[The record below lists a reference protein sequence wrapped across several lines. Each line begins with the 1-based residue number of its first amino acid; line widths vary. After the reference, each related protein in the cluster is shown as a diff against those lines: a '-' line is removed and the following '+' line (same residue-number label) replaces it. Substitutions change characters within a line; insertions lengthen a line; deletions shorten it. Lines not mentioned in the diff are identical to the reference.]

1 MEMIRIKTAV
11 MQQAKVDI
19 DNERFKSY
27 IEQSHE
33 GFAIHNEQGIFTYVN
48 SAMAAMYGYAATEIL
63 GQSWQMLVCS
73 TQAKEIENDYF
84 PILFDRGYW
93 HGYLQGRRKDG
104 QPVEIDLSITVLT
117 EKGSKNAGLLY
128 RTSIAENKHTQLE
141 LLKHQ
146 RQYELVLDH
155 SPILIAHID
164 NDGCYKLV
172 NKEYCEWKGVSSDII
187 GQPIEKHMSEAAYSL
202 VKPNIDKALNGE
214 KVCFEVKVP
223 RANGAAKWVHATY
236 VPIHET
242 NEEVTGFYAFII
254 DINDRKEKEFEHARL
269 IDAIENG
276 IEGFS
281 IHNKN
286 GDFTYVNAA
295 EANMYGYHSNEIL
308 GKNWKILYDDQQ
320 IKDIENIYFPML
332 IEQGHWQGELKGL
345 TKNGAYFDVEVSLN
359 TILDEEGNINGL
371 FCACRDISE
380 RKSSQE
386 LVDFLAY
393 HDALTGLPNRVLFN
407 EHLEQSLNHAQQ
419 HNKLVAVLF
428 IDLDFFKDVNDTFG
442 HSVGDELLK
451 NVAGRLNTIF
461 REQDMIARLSGDEFT
476 VLLTELS
483 DQRYVTPV
491 LEKLVAS
498 FHSPIQLDAHT
509 FHQTISVGVSFYP
522 TDGTDVETL
531 MKNADTAMYRAKD
544 IGRQCYSLYTAN
556 MSDSPHESILYRGQL
571 QAALEKDEFVL
582 HYQPLVSFQEN
593 KIIGFEALIRWQH
606 PELGLIY
613 PDKFISFAEES
624 NLIIP
629 MGYWVL
635 EKVCQQLKIWRGIL
649 STEHIAINVSGIQIQ
664 SDFAHNI
671 AEVLNTNHTN
681 TAQIELEIT
690 ETFLMNGF
698 AQSVSQL
705 EQLRELGL
713 SLSIDDFGTGYSSL
727 SQLKHLPIHNL
738 KIDRS
743 FVGNIIDDPD
753 DLAIV
758 EAIIA
763 MGKKLKLQIT
773 AEGVETAEQHAL
785 LHKIGCHT
793 AQGYYYARPVPAI
806 QIPATLSEINARL
819 KKPK

>member
-1 MEMIRIKTAV
+1 
-11 MQQAKVDI
+11 
-19 DNERFKSY
+19 
-27 IEQSHE
+27 
-33 GFAIHNEQGIFTYVN
+33 
-48 SAMAAMYGYAATEIL
+48 
-63 GQSWQMLVCS
+63 
-73 TQAKEIENDYF
+73 
-84 PILFDRGYW
+84 
-93 HGYLQGRRKDG
+93 
-104 QPVEIDLSITVLT
+104 
-117 EKGSKNAGLLY
+117 
-128 RTSIAENKHTQLE
+128 
-141 LLKHQ
+141 
-146 RQYELVLDH
+146 
-155 SPILIAHID
+155 
-164 NDGCYKLV
+164 
-172 NKEYCEWKGVSSDII
+172 
-187 GQPIEKHMSEAAYSL
+187 
-202 VKPNIDKALNGE
+202 
-214 KVCFEVKVP
+214 
-223 RANGAAKWVHATY
+223 
-236 VPIHET
+236 
-242 NEEVTGFYAFII
+242 
-254 DINDRKEKEFEHARL
+254 
-269 IDAIENG
+269 
-276 IEGFS
+276 
-281 IHNKN
+281 
-286 GDFTYVNAA
+286 
-295 EANMYGYHSNEIL
+295 
-308 GKNWKILYDDQQ
+308 
-320 IKDIENIYFPML
+320 
-332 IEQGHWQGELKGL
+332 
-345 TKNGAYFDVEVSLN
+345 
-359 TILDEEGNINGL
+359 
-371 FCACRDISE
+371 
-380 RKSSQE
+380 
-386 LVDFLAY
+386 
-393 HDALTGLPNRVLFN
+393 
-407 EHLEQSLNHAQQ
+407 
-419 HNKLVAVLF
+419 
-428 IDLDFFKDVNDTFG
+428 
-442 HSVGDELLK
+442 
-451 NVAGRLNTIF
+451 
-461 REQDMIARLSGDEFT
+461 
-476 VLLTELS
+476 
-483 DQRYVTPV
+483 